1 MDHAT
6 LTSLMAVVLT
16 RATERI
22 LVVLV
27 GALAIYLG
35 YRLFQLIP
43 MARKGANQGEGKIEL
58 PGGVSIFLTRIGPGI
73 FFALFGA
80 GVIAY
85 AATKPIE
92 FNPPGT
98 ATIAS
103 ARPAYTGFGQGDT
116 RPVPTTVAPNGSA
129 IEPEHV
135 VAKLN
140 GFLQE
145 SQRRLSAPA
154 ASELATVVRAAK
166 FAVMLGRWK
175 PEWGD
180 RTLFD
185 RWVREN
191 GDKDPPPDL
200 VPGATVIFRTEL

>member
-1 MDHAT
+1 MDQT
-6 LTSLMAVVLT
+6 TFMSLMAVVLT

-58 PGGVSIFLTRIGPGI
+58 PGGVSIFMTRIGPGV

-80 GVIAY
+80 GIISY

-92 FNPPGT
+92 FNPPN
-98 ATIAS
+98 ATTLAS
-103 ARPAYTGFGQGDT
+103 ARPIYVGVGPGDDRPLLPPAARDGQGLEAD
-116 RPVPTTVAPNGSA
+116 R
-129 IEPEHV
+129 V

-140 GFLQE
+140 GFFQE
-145 SQRRLSAPA
+145 SQRRLDAPA
-154 ASELATVVRAAK
+154 ASELAAAIRAAK
-166 FAVMLGRWK
+166 FAVMLRGWK
-175 PEWGD
+175 PAWGD
-180 RTLFD
+180 RAGFE

-191 GDKDPPPDL
+191 GNQDPPPERFPEAI
-200 VPGATVIFRTEL
+200 VVFRAEL

>member
-1 MDHAT
+1 MDQAT

-43 MARKGANQGEGKIEL
+43 MARKGANQGEGRIEL

-98 ATIAS
+98 ATVAS
-103 ARPAYTGFGQGDT
+103 ARPAYTGFGQSDA
-116 RPVPTTVAPNGSA
+116 RPVPITATSNGSG

-135 VAKLN
+135 VARLN

-180 RTLFD
+180 RALFD

-191 GDKDPPPDL
+191 GDRDPPPDL
-200 VPGATVIFRTEL
+200 VPGATVVFRTEL